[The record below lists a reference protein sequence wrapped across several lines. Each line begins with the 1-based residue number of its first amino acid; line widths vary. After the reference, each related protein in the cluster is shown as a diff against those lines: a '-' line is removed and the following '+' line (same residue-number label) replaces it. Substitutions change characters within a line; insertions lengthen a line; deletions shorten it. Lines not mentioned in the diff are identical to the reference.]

1 MHIRDVDVGEASQPP
16 TQANPRDVQLREVG
30 LPADF
35 NQVVRDVSSD
45 LIPHLV
51 VGFLDFA
58 LRAGVLVFDLEGV
71 QDVLPDVQKG
81 VGVAEG
87 EDGEFGVDAQDAFD
101 VEDGLLDYVGV
112 QGAVGVVADFA
123 GPEGEVVVVADYQ
136 GVGEGHLVGVWE
148 GQGEGG

>member
-1 MHIRDVDVGEASQPP
+1 
-16 TQANPRDVQLREVG
+16 
-30 LPADF
+30 
-35 NQVVRDVSSD
+35 
-45 LIPHLV
+45 
-51 VGFLDFA
+51 
-58 LRAGVLVFDLEGV
+58 LEGV